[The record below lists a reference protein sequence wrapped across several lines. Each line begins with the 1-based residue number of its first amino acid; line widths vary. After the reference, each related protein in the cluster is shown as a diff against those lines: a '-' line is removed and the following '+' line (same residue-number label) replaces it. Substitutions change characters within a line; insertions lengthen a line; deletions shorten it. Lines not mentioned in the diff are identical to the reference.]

1 MPAMRGAVHH
11 ATWPGPQWRLLLVV
25 LLVSGW
31 SSPGRAFGPS
41 GHRLAA
47 HFAERELCPETR
59 AALAPLLAGM
69 TLAEA
74 GLWPDT
80 IRRLPEWEHTKP
92 WHYLNVGDRG
102 SVRRAAARGPDN
114 VLAALSRFETE
125 LADTS
130 RSNRQRG
137 LALRFIVH
145 FVVDIHQPLHVG
157 RQSDRGGNLVA
168 VLVADRET
176 NLHAVWDGEPLR
188 RATDLSPGG
197 AARRLPRPG
206 PLAVSRWQEASALDW
221 ARESKALRPRVYA
234 FTSQGA
240 RPVALSAAYLDAA
253 RTLVDRR
260 LLEAGVRLAGR
271 LNALVG
277 PAGGCGR

>member
-1 MPAMRGAVHH
+1 MPAMRGSVHH
-11 ATWPGPQWRLLLVV
+11 ATRLGPRWRLVLIV
-25 LLVSGW
+25 LLLLGW

-47 HFAERELCPETR
+47 HIAERELCPATR
-59 AALAPLLAGM
+59 AALEPLLAGM

-92 WHYLNVGDRG
+92 WHYLNVSDRG
-102 SVRRAAARGPDN
+102 SVRRAAALSPDN
-114 VLAALSRFETE
+114 VIAALNRFEKE

-130 RSNRQRG
+130 RSSSQRG

-157 RQSDRGGNLVA
+157 RQSDRGGNLVP
-168 VLVADRET
+168 VRVADRET

-188 RATDLSPGG
+188 GAGDPSPRERA
-197 AARRLPRPG
+197 RQLPRPSPLQVRGWQKAG
-206 PLAVSRWQEASALDW
+206 PITW
-221 ARESKALRPRVYA
+221 AEESQALRPRVYA
-234 FTSQGA
+234 FA
-240 RPVALSAAYLDAA
+240 RRGDRPAVLSTAYLDAA
-253 RTLVDRR
+253 RTLVDQR
-260 LLEAGVRLAGR
+260 LSQAGVRLAGR

-277 PAGGCGR
+277 PPAGCGR

>member
-1 MPAMRGAVHH
+1 MRDAVHH
-11 ATWPGPQWRLLLVV
+11 ATRLGPRWRLVLIV
-25 LLVSGW
+25 LLLLGW

-47 HFAERELCPETR
+47 HIAERELCPATR
-59 AALAPLLAGM
+59 AALEPLLAGM

-92 WHYLNVGDRG
+92 WHYLNVSDRG
-102 SVRRAAARGPDN
+102 SVRRAAALSPDN
-114 VLAALSRFETE
+114 VIAALNRFEKE

-130 RSNRQRG
+130 RSSSQRG

-157 RQSDRGGNLVA
+157 RQSDRGGNLVP
-168 VLVADRET
+168 VRVADRET

-188 RATDLSPGG
+188 GAGDPSPRERA
-197 AARRLPRPG
+197 RQLPRPSPLQVRGWQKAG
-206 PLAVSRWQEASALDW
+206 PITW
-221 ARESKALRPRVYA
+221 AEESQALRPRVYA
-234 FTSQGA
+234 FA
-240 RPVALSAAYLDAA
+240 RRGDRPAVLSTAYLDAA
-253 RTLVDRR
+253 RTLVDQR
-260 LLEAGVRLAGR
+260 LSQAGVRLAGR

-277 PAGGCGR
+277 PPAGCGR